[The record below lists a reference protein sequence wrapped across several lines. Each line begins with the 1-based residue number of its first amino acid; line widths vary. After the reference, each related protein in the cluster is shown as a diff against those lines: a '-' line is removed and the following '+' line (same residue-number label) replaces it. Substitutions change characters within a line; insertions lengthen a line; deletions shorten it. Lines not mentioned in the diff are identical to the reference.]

1 MDTAAGYQLFYAEA
15 ADLAAVGAV
24 ALRQQFRRLV
34 HSLRQVATKPEP
46 LVGAPTDSTLESVP
60 VALLDV
66 RTISGED
73 NTSGIGVVVLL
84 LDAVALARLR
94 YVTDLAR
101 DCCSKHDTA
110 QSIRFKL
117 GALAPLAYSGALVR
131 AIEDVEDPDTRDAQG
146 LECCLGDQL
155 CVEGY
160 QVYRALPVNLADF
173 EQHRFVEAEFWD
185 VTAHPGTV
193 EFSLSSRKMASLLLG
208 TGRLE
213 LSALAQSSQ
222 APVASVS

>member
-1 MDTAAGYQLFYAEA
+1 M
-15 ADLAAVGAV
+15 
-24 ALRQQFRRLV
+24 
-34 HSLRQVATKPEP
+34 HSLRQVATATTPIR
-46 LVGAPTDSTLESVP
+46 GAPTDSAIGSVP

-73 NTSGIGVVVLL
+73 NTSGIGVVVLS
-84 LDAVALARLR
+84 LDPATLARLR

-110 QSIRFKL
+110 QSIRFNL
-117 GALAPLAYSGALVR
+117 GTLAPLAYSGALVR
-131 AIEDVEDPDTRDAQG
+131 AIEDAEDPDARDAHG

-155 CVEGY
+155 CVEGF

-173 EQHRFVEAEFWD
+173 EQHRLSEAEFWE
-185 VTAHPGTV
+185 VTAHPTTV
-193 EFSLSSRKMASLLLG
+193 EFSLSARKTSSRLLG

-213 LSALAQSSQ
+213 IGALAQSSQ
-222 APVASVS
+222 V